1 MLILTDLPI
10 SLWAALAFS
19 SLVAGVV
26 IKSRLNY
33 LSLPEI
39 ETHSPTSEPPD
50 CMVVIPARNE
60 EALVGRAVKSL
71 PPDSVLVVDDDS
83 TDNTV
88 EAARAAGAGILPAP
102 KLGKGANGKS
112 NACAEGARVLTSKW
126 ILFADADTHYQPGFL
141 ESVVATAESRK
152 VDFVSVYLRPEFATL
167 GEMLSGPVAG
177 VLYFFGIN
185 PRANPAGAFLGQCVL
200 VRREAYEFVG
210 GHGTVIKDLCEDVK
224 LVALAQRHRMKFA
237 VVRADYLGRVRI
249 RTEGLARRMHR
260 FTQVSPFI
268 GLRIMLG
275 AAVLACWAPVT
286 AWLLADHQ
294 PVPAAALAL
303 WPVLLL
309 SGRYEGIFR
318 ALLAPFGVYTMLLR
332 GTAAALGVL
341 TGRAVEWKGRV
352 I

>member
-1 MLILTDLPI
+1 MLILKDLPL
-10 SLWAALAFS
+10 SLWMALAFAL
-19 SLVAGVV
+19 LVAGVV
-26 IKSRLNY
+26 VKSRLNY

-39 ETHSPTSEPPD
+39 EKHRPAAKPPD

-60 EALVGRAVKSL
+60 EA
-71 PPDSVLVVDDDS
+71 VV
-83 TDNTV
+83 
-88 EAARAAGAGILPAP
+88 ARAAGGGILTAP

-126 ILFADADTHYQPGFL
+126 ILFADADTRYEPGFL

-167 GEMLSGPVAG
+167 GEMLSEPVAG
-177 VLYFFGIN
+177 ALFFFGTN
-185 PRANPAGAFLGQCVL
+185 PRTNPAGAFNGQCVL

-237 VVRADYLGRVRI
+237 VMRADYLGRVRI
-249 RTEGLARRMHR
+249 RTEGLGRRMHR

-268 GLRIMLG
+268 GLRIVLG
-275 AAVLACWAPVT
+275 AAVLACWAPVI
-286 AWLLADHQ
+286 AWLLVDRQ
-294 PVPAAALAL
+294 TIPAAAVAL

-309 SGRYEGIFR
+309 SGWYQGVFR
-318 ALLAPFGVYTMLLR
+318 ALLAPFGVYALLLR
-332 GTAAALGVL
+332 GAAAAFGVI